1 MALMSTLKPGLL
13 PPLPAVITARSQP
26 IISIRTNIRHVPCK
40 AVDGTVHS
48 SAFSAPE
55 PTPSPLPRPP
65 PTVVPTTTTTTTN
78 STNKTRTA
86 VSASEH
92 NSVLEEAQPT
102 GAAAAAAAGAHAI
115 AAAGAATVD
124 VSVVEEP
131 RVYTPEE
138 RKRIRESW
146 KRLMRWSKRLRL
158 REAAASKERR
168 LEKIVIFGG
177 GSFGTA
183 MGVALARSHPD
194 LQVSL
199 LLRDPYLCKDIN
211 EDHRNSRY
219 LPDFALPPNVTATT
233 SAAEAIAGAQYAI
246 HAVPV
251 QHTRAFLQGIKDL
264 IPPTLPM
271 ISVSKGVEVATG
283 QLMSELI
290 PSALGRKQPTAYL
303 SGPSFAREVMD
314 SRPTGIVA
322 ASRDRNLARD
332 VQKLFASPTM
342 RVSTSHDV
350 VGVEICGA
358 LKNVLAI
365 AAGIVEGLDLGHNA
379 MAALVAQGCAEI
391 RWLAEKMGAKPATIS
406 GLSGLGDIMLTCY
419 GSLSRNRSVGVR
431 LGRGEALSDIL
442 ASSSQ
447 IAEGVATA
455 GVVVSLAR
463 KYRVELP
470 VLTAVAQVLNGN
482 LSAAEAVAEI
492 MNLPQV
498 EER

>member
-1 MALMSTLKPGLL
+1 MAAPFGKTTRVTLSPALSRTCQFRTQT
-13 PPLPAVITARSQP
+13 PPTYLRHVRVSCVALDRSPHSEKSQPAPAVTALEE
-26 IISIRTNIRHVPCK
+26 VPE
-40 AVDGTVHS
+40 ADVS
-48 SAFSAPE
+48 
-55 PTPSPLPRPP
+55 L
-65 PTVVPTTTTTTTN
+65 PTTQPG
-78 STNKTRTA
+78 SPKKTKTK
-86 VSASEH
+86 
-92 NSVLEEAQPT
+92 NSV
-102 GAAAAAAAGAHAI
+102 AAAAKGKEEEEEDADAAALKSAA
-115 AAAGAATVD
+115 ATTAAGAATVD
-124 VSVVEEP
+124 VGLGDAP

-146 KRLMRWSKRLRL
+146 KRLMRWSKRLRT
-158 REAAASKERR
+158 REEAAAKEGR
-168 LEKIVIFGG
+168 LEKVVIFGG

-183 MGVALARSHPD
+183 MGVALAKSHPH

-199 LLRDPYLCKDIN
+199 LLRDAYLCRDIN
-211 EDHRNSRY
+211 ETHCNTRY
-219 LPDFALPPNVTATT
+219 LPDFTLPSNVTATT
-233 SAAEAIAGAQYAI
+233 SAAEAILGAQYAI

-251 QHTRAFLQGIKDL
+251 QHTRKFLEEIKDL
-264 IPPTLPM
+264 LSPTVPI

-314 SRPTGIVA
+314 ARPTGIVA
-322 ASRDRNLARD
+322 ASRDKQLAKN
-332 VQKLFASPTM
+332 VQKLFASRVM
-342 RVSTSHDV
+342 RVNTSHDV

-391 RWLAEKMGAKPATIS
+391 RWLAEKMGAKPETIS

-431 LGRGEALSDIL
+431 LGRGEPLADIL
-442 ASSSQ
+442 GSTKQ
-447 IAEGVATA
+447 VAEGVATA

-470 VLTAVAQVLNGN
+470 VLTAVAQVLNGTI
-482 LSAAEAVAEI
+482 SAAEAVAEI